1 MHAVLLD
8 FNGTMF
14 FDSSL
19 HLEAWS
25 KMYHVLHPEA
35 SSSPNTDFFCGP
47 RNDVILQSIA
57 PWLTAQERDRYSQ
70 EKEALYRRACKVNGE
85 ITHLVPGAEEFLTR
99 LQRSGI
105 PCILVS
111 ASIKENIDFYFEIFG
126 LGRWLDRESVV
137 FDDGT
142 YEDKRQMYL
151 EAARRL
157 NTDIRDC
164 LIIEDSPSAVSL
176 ARQLDPACIVALG
189 HTAPAARLLELGADH
204 YVRDFTEFDY
214 AWLEH

>member
-1 MHAVLLD
+1 MRSLIDILD
-8 FNGTMF
+8 LSIEELDDLIATARDIIARAMAHCAEDPLYVVAIGAITN
-14 FDSSL
+14 
-19 HLEAWS
+19 
-25 KMYHVLHPEA
+25 VA
-35 SSSPNTDFFCGP
+35 S
-47 RNDVILQSIA
+47 
-57 PWLTAQERDRYSQ
+57 
-70 EKEALYRRACKVNGE
+70 ALIME
-85 ITHLVPGAEEFLTR
+85 P
-99 LQRSGI
+99 
-105 PCILVS
+105 
-111 ASIKENIDFYFEIFG
+111 SIKENIDFYFEIFG